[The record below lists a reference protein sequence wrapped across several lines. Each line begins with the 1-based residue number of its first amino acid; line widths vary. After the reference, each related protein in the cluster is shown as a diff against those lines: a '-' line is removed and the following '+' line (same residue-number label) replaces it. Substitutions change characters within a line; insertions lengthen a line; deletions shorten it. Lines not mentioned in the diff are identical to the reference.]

1 MAAQVLLADD
11 DASLRFVLSQALNKE
26 GYAVR
31 ATASVSTLAKWVK
44 DGEGDIV
51 LSDVYMGDDCLF
63 DALPTMREAR
73 PNLPIIVMSAQSTVA
88 TAFSA
93 VGSGAYD
100 YVPKPFDLE
109 ALIHAVRRALA
120 SGPKPKSRS
129 DSKKAERD
137 QRLPLIGRSAAMQE
151 VYKIASRVAPTDL
164 TILLEGE
171 CGVGKER
178 VARTIHQYSRRAD
191 RVFYAATVAGL
202 SAAQVDQ
209 ELFGPDGAF
218 KRAHGGTLYLEDID
232 ELPSDGQTRFTGLL
246 HSDRGFPRDVRLIV
260 ASQRNLHGLARRGAI
275 RQDLLHHLNVVPV
288 RIPPL
293 RERMDDIS
301 DLAHAFL
308 IRIKSEGLPEKAL
321 DASALERL
329 KAHDFP
335 GNLRELE
342 NLLRRAAALTPEAV
356 ITGREISRQLEQGAP
371 APEAAPTERQALRE
385 ALLERLTREFDGAKP
400 ALPTP
405 GLYDR
410 LLEEIERP
418 LIEETLRATGGNQ
431 IRAASVLGLNRNT
444 LRKKI
449 VGLGL
454 RTG

>member
-11 DASLRFVLSQALNKE
+11 DASLRFVLSQALSKE
-26 GYAVR
+26 GFVVR
-31 ATASVSTLAKWVK
+31 ATASVSTLSKWVK
-44 DGEGDIV
+44 DGEGDVV

-63 DALPTMREAR
+63 DALPSMREAR
-73 PNLPIIVMSAQSTVA
+73 PTLPIIVMSAQSTVT

-93 VGSGAYD
+93 VGAGAYD

-109 ALIHAVRRALA
+109 ALMQAVRRALVGGVKA
-120 SGPKPKSRS
+120 KNRS
-129 DSKKAERD
+129 DTKKGERD

-151 VYKIASRVAPTDL
+151 VYRVVSRVAPTDL
-164 TILLEGE
+164 TVLLEGE
-171 CGVGKER
+171 SGVGKDR
-178 VARTIHQYSRRAD
+178 VARTIHQYSKRAD
-191 RVFYAATVAGL
+191 KVFHAVTVAGL
-202 SAAQVDQ
+202 NVGQVDQ
-209 ELFGPDGAF
+209 ELFGPNGAF
-218 KRAHGGTLYLEDID
+218 AKAQSGTLYLEDID
-232 ELPSDGQTRFTGLL
+232 EMPTDAQTRFTGLL
-246 HSDRGFPRDVRLIV
+246 HSDQGTARDVRLIV
-260 ASQRNLHGLARRGAI
+260 ASQRNLQTLARQGAI
-275 RQDLLHHLNVVPV
+275 RQDLVHHLNIVPV

-293 RERMDDIS
+293 RERMDDIA

-308 IRIKSEGLPEKAL
+308 VRIKSEGLPEKAL
-321 DASALERL
+321 DSSGLDRL
-329 KAHDFP
+329 RSHDFP

-342 NLLRRAAALTPEAV
+342 NLLRRAVALTPETV
-356 ITGREISRQLEQGAP
+356 ITGREISRQLEQGAA
-371 APEAAPTERQALRE
+371 APEPTPTERQALRE
-385 ALLERLTREFDGAKP
+385 ALLDRLAREFDSAKP

-449 VGLGL
+449 LGLGL